1 LSLLR
6 SFNSL
11 TISIRTDRDG
21 PKSALMRLTERFARM
36 ADNKLNYSFMHGY
49 PSLYAQPWTARSPMY
64 RGDNLYKYACHEG
77 NYLVRA
83 ILAGARTLE
92 KGPSAPGQ

>member
-1 LSLLR
+1 
-6 SFNSL
+6 
-11 TISIRTDRDG
+11 
-21 PKSALMRLTERFARM
+21 MRLTERFARM

-64 RGDNLYKYACHEG
+64 RGDNLYEYACHEG

>member
-1 LSLLR
+1 MSLLR

-21 PKSALMRLTERFARM
+21 LKSALMKLTEQFTRM
-36 ADNKLNYSFMHGY
+36 ADNKLNYSFMIGY

-64 RGDNLYKYACHEG
+64 RADNLYEYACH
-77 NYLVRA
+77 
-83 ILAGARTLE
+83 
-92 KGPSAPGQ
+92 